1 MKGTSI
7 MIKSKTDL
15 KRLSKRSDK
24 HIDYSDIPETDQS
37 FWADADLVS
46 HNPKV
51 DFTFKIDEDLA
62 MWLKSMGSNSNQAV
76 NNIIRAY
83 YLIQS

>member
-1 MKGTSI
+1 
-7 MIKSKTDL
+7 MIKSKTDI
-15 KRLSKRSDK
+15 KRISKRNNK
-24 HIDYSDIPETDQS
+24 QIDYSDIPETDQS
-37 FWADADLVS
+37 YWADADLVS

-62 MWLKSMGSNSNQAV
+62 MWLKSKGSNSNQAV

-83 YLIQS
+83 YLTQS